1 MTQQRMVAHT
11 ALTSAHAER
20 AAHLLDAPLLCF
32 DLDDELTQLR
42 AERPYV
48 DGDRNAKTLVKA
60 AAFRLVLVALKAG
73 ARFDEDDPRGEVSVL
88 VRRGRVS
95 LQVGGESTDVGPGQ
109 VAAIQAGNHWSAV
122 AAEDSLVILTIN
134 WPPEP

>member
-1 MTQQRMVAHT
+1 MRSTDRYHGHD
-11 ALTSAHAER
+11 ALYALVGVR
-20 AAHLLDAPLLCF
+20 RF

-42 AERPYV
+42 AERPYF

-60 AAFRLVLVALKAG
+60 AAFRLVLVAQRAG
-73 ARFDEDDPRGEVSVL
+73 TRFDEDDPRGEVSVL
-88 VRRGRVS
+88 VRLGRIS
-95 LQVGGESTDVGPGQ
+95 SQVDGDSTDVGPGQ
-109 VAAIQAGNHWSAV
+109 VSTIQAGNHWSAV